1 MLKFYDLT
9 LRCFVDLY
17 IDAKSCDLIV
27 SLNEFF
33 SHLDRSVSK
42 TFLFFFCVCYVDSD
56 VYFSIKKLSFI
67 DIRQVRQYDIITLSL
82 PSSLCIYIVRMH
94 TTYNYY

>member
-9 LRCFVDLY
+9 LRCVVDLY

-42 TFLFFFCVCYVDSD
+42 TFLYFFLCVLCRFRRLFFDKE
-56 VYFSIKKLSFI
+56 IKL
-67 DIRQVRQYDIITLSL
+67 Y
-82 PSSLCIYIVRMH
+82 
-94 TTYNYY
+94 